1 MFLYRTLFTS
11 SVVLFYD
18 LSVVAGLVRRYPFSF
33 PFRPTVTGQSK
44 WTVHRCISLFPISHV
59 ASCVAAVE
67 SYILGIRDVKSS
79 IWSRAWRRVR
89 TAIMLL
95 ALTRESSLHSPGAGM
110 NPVSLVNVSDAFC
123 LSRHVVKKYYCQFL
137 SSVLRSSIALSLI
150 HVGCL

>member
-1 MFLYRTLFTS
+1 
-11 SVVLFYD
+11 
-18 LSVVAGLVRRYPFSF
+18 
-33 PFRPTVTGQSK
+33 
-44 WTVHRCISLFPISHV
+44 
-59 ASCVAAVE
+59 
-67 SYILGIRDVKSS
+67 
-79 IWSRAWRRVR
+79 
-89 TAIMLL
+89 MLL